1 MNQPRLTRRSAL
13 FLALA
18 AAAPVTA
25 LAAWP
30 ERPVRWIVGFPPGGG
45 TDVLARL
52 VAAALSPRLGQP
64 VVIENRPGA
73 ASIIGAE
80 AAAKAAPDGLTLLSA
95 DNGTVVFNP
104 VLYRSLPYDPARDF
118 RPVGLIARIPQVLA
132 VGPAST
138 IRSARE
144 LVERAKA
151 APGSINYAT
160 PGVGSPHHLTAE
172 RLCRQVGIR
181 MNQVPYR
188 GSAPALNDL
197 LAGQVEVAV
206 VDMAAGGEYLRS
218 GRIRPLAACQTERLA
233 ELPAVPTVDE
243 ALGLT
248 GFDIFSFQA
257 MLVPRAVPDAAVQ
270 RLSTELAAVLADEAV
285 RARMIAT
292 GIQPLPGGPQDYERV
307 VQADR
312 DVWVPLIRSLGI
324 TLDT

>member
-1 MNQPRLTRRSAL
+1 MKNLSVTRRTAL
-13 FLALA
+13 LSALA
-18 AAAPVTA
+18 AGMPLAAQ
-25 LAAWP
+25 AAWP
-30 ERPVRWIVGFPPGGG
+30 ERPLRWIVGFPPGGG

-80 AAAKAAPDGLTLLSA
+80 AAAKAAPDGLTMLSA

-118 RPVGLIARIPQVLA
+118 RPVGLIGRISQVLS
-132 VGPAST
+132 VGPSSS
-138 IRSARE
+138 IRSVQE

-151 APGSINYAT
+151 APGTLNYAS
-160 PGVGSPHHLTAE
+160 PGVGSPHHLTTE
-172 RLCRQVGIR
+172 RLCRQMGIR
-181 MNQVPYR
+181 MNHIPYR
-188 GSAPALNDL
+188 GSAPVLNDL

-233 ELPAVPTVDE
+233 DLPNVPTVDE
-243 ALGLT
+243 ALGLR

-257 MLVPRAVPDAAVQ
+257 LLVPRAVPDAVVD
-270 RLSTELAAVLADEAV
+270 RLSTELSAVLQDEAV
-285 RARMIAT
+285 RGRMVAS
-292 GIQPLPGGPQDYERV
+292 GIQPLGGGPAEYERV
-307 VQADR
+307 VAADR
-312 DVWVPLIRSLGI
+312 EVWVPLIHSLGI